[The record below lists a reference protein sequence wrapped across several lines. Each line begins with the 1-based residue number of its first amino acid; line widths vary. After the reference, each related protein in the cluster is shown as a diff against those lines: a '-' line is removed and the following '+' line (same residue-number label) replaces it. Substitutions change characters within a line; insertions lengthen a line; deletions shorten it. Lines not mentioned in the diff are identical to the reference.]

1 MTQRKKAQTS
11 IEGGEAD
18 DATRADPSGKDPAD
32 IAAMEAEIDQTRNA
46 ISGDLRTLGE
56 RLSPDHLKEDAKEVI
71 GEAKNRAVETLQE
84 AKNVATS
91 TFQEVKDNA
100 MDTVNAKVDDVRRNV
115 RRAER
120 ETVDLLRQNAVPL
133 ALIGVGITWFLSN
146 RRSRNGRWDG
156 EYGPAGH
163 GRWRYPP
170 DPRES
175 RSRVFDDVR
184 EGASRAAGGAQE
196 FTEQARERAGRWVE
210 GAEHSV
216 SDVAGR
222 ARGFA
227 EREYYQARDVAHQAG
242 QRIGD
247 AAHEARDLAAREWRE
262 ARAVSLRTLEDH
274 PLAVGAAAVA
284 AGVGIGLLLPTT
296 ARENE
301 WIGSKRE
308 ELAGEAR
315 EAVQDWTHTAKET
328 ARNVKQSLTGNAG

>member
-227 EREYYQARDVAHQAG
+227 APGRAKDRGRGPRGAGSRRTRVARSTRSVATHARRSPAG
-242 QRIGD
+242 RGRCRRGRGRGYRPIVAD
-247 AAHEARDLAAREWRE
+247 DRAR
-262 ARAVSLRTLEDH
+262 
-274 PLAVGAAAVA
+274 
-284 AGVGIGLLLPTT
+284 
-296 ARENE
+296 
-301 WIGSKRE
+301 KRMD
-308 ELAGEAR
+308 R
-315 EAVQDWTHTAKET
+315 FQT
-328 ARNVKQSLTGNAG
+328 